1 MNKTMKEYNM
11 SLSDKVILTD
21 VDGVLLDW
29 LFSFQQWMEKH
40 GYKTVDG
47 AEAEYD
53 VSKRYGLEEV
63 EKNRLVR
70 MFNESAWIRCLP
82 PLRDTIKYMRKLHED
97 HGYVFRV
104 ISSLSDDYYAQ
115 HLRTKNLIEMFGPS
129 LWDTFVYLD
138 TGADK
143 DEALEQYRGT
153 DCYWIEDK
161 PENADLG
168 IELGLD
174 SILMGHD
181 FNANYSGSAKR
192 VTTWKEIYEIITGN

>member
-1 MNKTMKEYNM
+1 
-11 SLSDKVILTD
+11 
-21 VDGVLLDW
+21 
-29 LFSFQQWMEKH
+29 
-40 GYKTVDG
+40 
-47 AEAEYD
+47 
-53 VSKRYGLEEV
+53 
-63 EKNRLVR
+63 
-70 MFNESAWIRCLP
+70 
-82 PLRDTIKYMRKLHED
+82 
-97 HGYVFRV
+97 
-104 ISSLSDDYYAQ
+104 
-115 HLRTKNLIEMFGPS
+115 MFGPS

>member
-1 MNKTMKEYNM
+1 MNI
-11 SLSDKVILTD
+11 SDKVILVD

-29 LFSFQQWMEKH
+29 IYAFTQWMERH
-40 GYKTVDG
+40 NYEQMSDTDD
-47 AEAEYD
+47 EYD
-53 VSKRYGLEEV
+53 ISIRYGLDKVDKERV
-63 EKNRLVR
+63 VR
-70 MFNESAWIRCLP
+70 MFNESAGIRKLP
-82 PLRDTIKYMRKLHED
+82 PLRDAIKYVRKLHED

-104 ISSLSDDYYAQ
+104 ISSLSLDTYAG
-115 HLRTKNLIEMFGPS
+115 HLRTKNLIEMFGPTVFES
-129 LWDTFVYLD
+129 YVYLD

-143 DEALEQYRGT
+143 DEALEQYRDSG
-153 DCYWIEDK
+153 CFWIEDK
-161 PENADLG
+161 AENAELG